1 MHLTIHTDTD
11 NDILHVSLSKRA
23 LRRGS
28 VVRSHRVDD
37 DISLEFDANGRLI
50 GLEVMNAS
58 TRIGRDWHHAS
69 LDELIGA
76 GEAAVV
82 VGVNT
87 PNLVR
92 DHASRE
98 NFPKPVATL
107 PTGRLWLRGQ
117 VQAYAD
123 ARRKSPRLRSA

>member
-1 MHLTIHTDTD
+1 MHLTIQTDTD
-11 NDILHVSLSKRA
+11 NDILYVSLSKRA
-23 LRRGS
+23 LRRGA
-28 VVRSHRVDD
+28 VARSQRIDD
-37 DISLEFDANGRLI
+37 DISLDFDANDRLV

-58 TRIGRDWHHAS
+58 ARVGKDWTHAS
-69 LDELIGA
+69 VDELIGA
-76 GEAAVV
+76 GEAATI

-92 DHASRE
+92 DHASRAD
-98 NFPKPVATL
+98 FPKPAATL

-123 ARRKSPRLRSA
+123 ARRKSPKLRSA